1 MKRIS
6 QKIID
11 TWVHFGPRFLPFADV
26 ATDDLP
32 LSRLLRLSLFQVSV
46 GIMLV
51 LLVGTLNRVMIVELK
66 VPASLVAIMI
76 SLPLLFAPFRALIG
90 YRSDTHRSHL
100 GWRRVPYMWMGT
112 MLQFGGLSIMPF
124 ALLVLSGAGQSSNA
138 PAWIGQLGAAVAFL
152 LVGAGV
158 HITQTVGLALAND
171 LVKEESQPKVVGL
184 MYVMMLVGMIASA
197 LIFGELL
204 SEYSPGRLI
213 QVIQGAAIVIM
224 VLNVV
229 ALWKQECRD
238 RAKVAAREVN
248 VSFSESWSIFC
259 KGNHAIRRLL
269 AVGLGTM
276 AFTMEDI
283 LLEPYGG
290 EILNMS
296 VGATTSLTATLAI
309 GGLLGFGL
317 ASHVLG
323 KGYDAFRMAMNGAL
337 VGLPAFLAVIL
348 AAPLESPTLFALGI
362 LLIGFGSGLFGH
374 GTLTATMRL
383 APKKQSGLALGAW
396 GAVQATAAGTAIALG
411 GVLRDLA
418 TPLAG
423 AAGGYIV
430 VYIIEIILLLAAIV
444 VMLPLIKSRFTLAT
458 NTA

>member
-1 MKRIS
+1 M
-6 QKIID
+6 
-11 TWVHFGPRFLPFADV
+11 
-26 ATDDLP
+26 
-32 LSRLLRLSLFQVSV
+32 
-46 GIMLV
+46 
-51 LLVGTLNRVMIVELK
+51 
-66 VPASLVAIMI
+66 
-76 SLPLLFAPFRALIG
+76 
-90 YRSDTHRSHL
+90 
-100 GWRRVPYMWMGT
+100 
-112 MLQFGGLSIMPF
+112 MPF

-138 PAWIGQLGAAVAFL
+138 PAWIGQVGAAVAFL

-184 MYVMMLVGMIASA
+184 MYVMMLVGMIVSA

-213 QVIQGAAIVIM
+213 QVIQGTALVVM
-224 VLNVV
+224 VLNVI

-238 RAKVAAREVN
+238 RARVAAREVN
-248 VSFSESWSIFC
+248 ISFSESWSIFS

-323 KGYDAFRMAMNGAL
+323 KGYDAFRMAMNGAM

-348 AAPLESPTLFALGI
+348 AAPLGSPTLFAFGI
-362 LLIGFGSGLFGH
+362 LLIGFGSGLFWH

-411 GVLRDLA
+411 GVIRDLA

-430 VYIIEIILLLAAIV
+430 VYIIEIVLLLAAIV
-444 VMLPLIKSRFTLAT
+444 VMLPLIKSRFNLAT

>member
-1 MKRIS
+1 
-6 QKIID
+6 
-11 TWVHFGPRFLPFADV
+11 
-26 ATDDLP
+26 
-32 LSRLLRLSLFQVSV
+32 
-46 GIMLV
+46 
-51 LLVGTLNRVMIVELK
+51 
-66 VPASLVAIMI
+66 
-76 SLPLLFAPFRALIG
+76 
-90 YRSDTHRSHL
+90 
-100 GWRRVPYMWMGT
+100 
-112 MLQFGGLSIMPF
+112 
-124 ALLVLSGAGQSSNA
+124 
-138 PAWIGQLGAAVAFL
+138 
-152 LVGAGV
+152 
-158 HITQTVGLALAND
+158 
-171 LVKEESQPKVVGL
+171 

-238 RAKVAAREVN
+238 RAKVAAREVS
-248 VSFSESWSIFC
+248 VSFSESWNIFC
-259 KGNHAIRRLL
+259 KGNHAVRRLL

-309 GGLLGFGL
+309 GGLFGFAL

-323 KGYDAFRMAMNGAL
+323 KGYDAFRMAMNGAF

-348 AAPLESPTLFALGI
+348 AAPLESPTLFAVGI

-396 GAVQATAAGTAIALG
+396 GAVQA
-411 GVLRDLA
+411 
-418 TPLAG
+418 
-423 AAGGYIV
+423 
-430 VYIIEIILLLAAIV
+430 
-444 VMLPLIKSRFTLAT
+444 
-458 NTA
+458 